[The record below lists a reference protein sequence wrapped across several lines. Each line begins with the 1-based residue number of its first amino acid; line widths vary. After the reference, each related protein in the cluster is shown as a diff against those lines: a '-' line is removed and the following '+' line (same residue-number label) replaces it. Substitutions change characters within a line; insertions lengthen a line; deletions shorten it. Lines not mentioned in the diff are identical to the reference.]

1 MSFLWD
7 WFTSIL
13 SSLGLHKKS
22 GKLVFLGLDNAGKT
36 TLLHMLKDDRLAQ
49 HVPTLHPTSEEL
61 VMGNMK
67 FTTFDLGGHAQAR
80 RVWKDYFP
88 AVDSVVFLVDAVD
101 RTRFAEAKAELDS
114 LLTDEQVAN
123 APIVVL
129 GNKIDLPGAVSEQ
142 ELRYL
147 LGISTAT
154 TGKGNVARADIAGRP
169 MELFMCSVLRREGY
183 GEAFRWLSQY
193 L

>member
-1 MSFLWD
+1 
-7 WFTSIL
+7 
-13 SSLGLHKKS
+13 
-22 GKLVFLGLDNAGKT
+22 
-36 TLLHMLKDDRLAQ
+36 
-49 HVPTLHPTSEEL
+49 
-61 VMGNMK
+61 
-67 FTTFDLGGHAQAR
+67 
-80 RVWKDYFP
+80 
-88 AVDSVVFLVDAVD
+88 
-101 RTRFAEAKAELDS
+101 

-123 APIVVL
+123 APVVVL

-147 LGISTAT
+147 LGITTAT
-154 TGKGNVARADIAGRP
+154 TGKGNVARSDIAGRP

>member
-1 MSFLWD
+1 M
-7 WFTSIL
+7 IL
-13 SSLGLHKKS
+13 
-22 GKLVFLGLDNAGKT
+22 
-36 TLLHMLKDDRLAQ
+36 
-49 HVPTLHPTSEEL
+49 
-61 VMGNMK
+61 
-67 FTTFDLGGHAQAR
+67 AR

-88 AVDSVVFLVDAVD
+88 AVDSIVFLVDAVD
-101 RTRFAEAKAELDS
+101 RSRFAEAKAELDVRIHKNVKRFQFLLLSLQS

-142 ELRYL
+142 ELRYV
-147 LGISTAT
+147 LGIATAT
-154 TGKGNVARADIAGRP
+154 TGKGNVNRSDIAGRP

-193 L
+193 LQRYNQVDINIFFSSFLFLLSSMLYLPGIYILALFFFFCSWSDY